1 MPANRDHAH
10 VLDRLAPGLLHPP
23 ERPGRH
29 LPPAALAIERVVRRH
44 ALMDDVPGP
53 QDQEPEIRVPGHGPV
68 CRIRREG
75 IQLFHGRRLPP
86 VFHRVGQRLDNI
98 PASLRVPS
106 LPMEADPVAQI
117 QRQHPGRERGYPID
131 AHEDLLHG
139 RLHRLFL
146 LSSLPVRELGPA
158 SQKYQPHTNTFPP
171 EKQVFSRQKARGG
184 SNAAP
189 CPYYRMRRKAPAF
202 RYGECQHK
210 ITPLPRIRAVRVIS
224 IGTWS
229 GSWPRCR

>member
-29 LPPAALAIERVVRRH
+29 LPPAALAIKCVVRRH
-44 ALMDDVPGP
+44 TLMDDVPGP
-53 QDQEPEIRVPGHGPV
+53 QDQESEIRVPGHGPV
-68 CRIRREG
+68 CRVRREG

-86 VFHRVGQRLDNI
+86 VFHRVGQRLDNV

-106 LPMEADPVAQI
+106 LPMKADPVAQI

-189 CPYYRMRRKAPAF
+189 CPYCHTAPNQGRPCNQYR
-202 RYGECQHK
+202 Y
-210 ITPLPRIRAVRVIS
+210 LV
-224 IGTWS
+224 W
-229 GSWPRCR
+229 